1 MFERVGI
8 ISRLDI
14 EEAIRLSNE
23 VLKFLSKKGLEVILE
38 EQLAKAL
45 RLNLGVPLNKL
56 EADLILTIGGDGT
69 ILKTCMNIPNP
80 ETPILSVD
88 MGRRGYLTEVPPEHT
103 LDAIEDCL
111 AGKYKIEEHSKL
123 SVFYEE
129 EFLVDGLNEALIT
142 SKTPLKPLHFDVSA
156 GSYRLIEIRADGLIV
171 ATPTGSTAHAFS
183 AGGPILETNL
193 DAFDL
198 VFICPLKPI
207 RSIVIPDRLDVTV
220 KISNEKLGAVLVVDG
235 CYIKE
240 LPLNS
245 KISVKKSNH
254 KALFI
259 RFETKFLCRRLSRL
273 VSRI

>member
-1 MFERVGI
+1 MFKKIGI
-8 ISRLDI
+8 VSRLDV
-14 EEAIRLSNE
+14 EEALKLSNE
-23 VLKFLSKKGLEVILE
+23 ALKFISKKGIEVILE
-38 EQLAKAL
+38 DELSKAL
-45 RLNLGVPLNKL
+45 GLNSGTPLNKL

-80 ETPILSVD
+80 ETPILPID

-103 LDAIEDCL
+103 IDAIEECL

-123 SVFYEE
+123 SVFHDEN
-129 EFLVDGLNEALIT
+129 FLVDGLNEALIT
-142 SKTPLKPLHFDVSA
+142 SKMPLKPLNFDVSA

-193 DAFDL
+193 EAFDL

-207 RSIVIPDRLDVTV
+207 RSIVISDKIDVSI
-220 KISNEKLGAVLVVDG
+220 KLSNEKLEAVLVVDG

-240 LPLNS
+240 LSLNS
-245 KISVKKSNH
+245 KVLVKKSKH

-259 RFETKFLCRRLSRL
+259 RFETRFLSRRLSRL
-273 VSRI
+273 VSRM

>member
-1 MFERVGI
+1 MFKKIGI
-8 ISRLDI
+8 VSRLDI
-14 EEAIRLSNE
+14 EDAIKLSNE
-23 VLKFLSKKGLEVILE
+23 VLEFLSKKGLEVTLE
-38 EQLAKAL
+38 KQLAEAL
-45 RLNLGVPLNKL
+45 KLNLGVPLNKL
-56 EADLILTIGGDGT
+56 SADLILTIGGDGT

-103 LDAIEDCL
+103 FDAIEDCL

-123 SVFYEE
+123 SVFHEE

-142 SKTPLKPLHFDVSA
+142 SKTPLKPLHFDVLA
-156 GSYRLIEIRADGLIV
+156 GSYKLIEIRADGLII

-193 DAFDL
+193 EAFDL

-207 RSIVIPDRLDVTV
+207 RSIIIPDRLDVTIKV
-220 KISNEKLGAVLVVDG
+220 SNEKVGAVLIVDG

-240 LPLNS
+240 LPVNS
-245 KISVKKSNH
+245 KVLVKKSNH

-273 VSRI
+273 VSRM